1 MAAKSYKQ
9 AAIRYAKDVVAGK
22 IIAGNNVRECKR
34 FLDDLERDDLEL
46 HTKEPDFVINIIERV
61 MVHVKGEDLQGHSLR
76 NTPLILQPWQIFI
89 VYNVIGFYYKGT
101 QIRRYKEAFIFVPRK
116 QGKTLFI
123 AALAFALGLLERKS
137 GATIY
142 IVAAALKQAK

>member
-1 MAAKSYKQ
+1 MAAKKYRQ
-9 AAIRYAKDVVAGK
+9 VAIDYARDVVAGK

-76 NTPLILQPWQIFI
+76 NTPLILQPWQIFLSLI
-89 VYNVIGFYYKGT
+89 HI
-101 QIRRYKEAFIFVPRK
+101 
-116 QGKTLFI
+116 
-123 AALAFALGLLERKS
+123 
-137 GATIY
+137 
-142 IVAAALKQAK
+142 

>member
-61 MVHVKGEDLQGHSLR
+61 MVHVKGEETANRTYFRIHLYFSKK
-76 NTPLILQPWQIFI
+76 FC
-89 VYNVIGFYYKGT
+89 YNLCVT
-101 QIRRYKEAFIFVPRK
+101 
-116 QGKTLFI
+116 
-123 AALAFALGLLERKS
+123 
-137 GATIY
+137 
-142 IVAAALKQAK
+142 